1 MNRTQNER
9 GHWVILVASALVI
22 GSLFGAIHTTNT
34 CWAQGDIIKVGLSA
48 PLSGPVAWMGEDY
61 THGATLATEIINK
74 KGGVLGKQIKLF
86 TADDACSPAQAAGSY
101 RKLIDFDA
109 VDVIIGAGCSG
120 PTLAAMPIVEKAEIA
135 NLTPASTNPDITR
148 RAGVGGNRWQFRLN
162 VDDSLMARHFAKYI
176 GEQAKSVTLLAANND
191 FGRGAVAAYKEEFG
205 KVGVRFAGEEYFEQG
220 QADFRPTLTRIKG
233 QNPEAILLVME
244 GKDAAVFIRQFQEVG
259 MKQKIFAR
267 GSVVTA
273 EFIEALG
280 KDVQFGEGIQEA
292 TLWAIGQDSELDN
305 AYKVRWGT
313 PPKAHGAMA
322 YYAMLAMAQAIQN
335 SGKTN
340 RAGIRDALQALKVE
354 LPGLGSIDFDDHNQA
369 HPNVVITQLKEGK
382 VTLLKKIPTK

>member
-1 MNRTQNER
+1 
-9 GHWVILVASALVI
+9 
-22 GSLFGAIHTTNT
+22 
-34 CWAQGDIIKVGLSA
+34 
-48 PLSGPVAWMGEDY
+48 
-61 THGATLATEIINK
+61 
-74 KGGVLGKQIKLF
+74 
-86 TADDACSPAQAAGSY
+86 
-101 RKLIDFDA
+101 
-109 VDVIIGAGCSG
+109 
-120 PTLAAMPIVEKAEIA
+120 MPIVEKAEIA